1 MTQPNLLNLAK
12 QGDTRALTSLLNR
25 SLQPR
30 GITAKATKRDEQ
42 LHILLEAP
50 EIPSKPAS
58 VRCIQQ
64 GLEKLELIDTPVN
77 IYGRQQGQTQI
88 AWQEYLTAPIRST
101 SFEDGFFDAELLA
114 DGDAP
119 EPTGGEPTQV
129 SEDWS
134 DQATAIEVVDH
145 PLPPAPPP
153 PSISLQASAQSS
165 AQPSAQ
171 SLAQSSAQSSTSWD
185 NFELDAVTPK
195 AVPSAGFEPSPTS
208 AAWGAGMPVDYS
220 PEEADPTLIVPDEG
234 EDEMDSALNDE
245 DADSEILLSLWDDA
259 NLDDDIEPSG
269 DVSADNLSLWQ
280 GRETAGRL
288 GTDPTV
294 LSDEPMLVGQ
304 AAGARSRKQSSCLPL
319 LLLGLLALLGGVVT
333 AAYLN
338 VPWLAKVPG
347 IGPLLSQNVPQDSD
361 SVDSTGGKVDSGKAS
376 IPPKAVE
383 STSSN
388 PPPTE
393 ASPGTSP
400 EAASPDTAP
409 ATAPAQPVVTSPDTT
424 ATSADPFREAVN
436 AATQAANL
444 AQTADSPEAWSQV
457 ADRWDS
463 AVKNMQVV
471 PSDHPR
477 YDVAQQKIP
486 EYQRYLDYA
495 QQQL

>member
-50 EIPSKPAS
+50 EIPSKLAS

-88 AWQEYLTAPIRST
+88 AWQECLTAPIRST

-153 PSISLQASAQSS
+153 PSISLQAPAQ
-165 AQPSAQ
+165 A
-171 SLAQSSAQSSTSWD
+171 LAQSSAQSSTSWD

-195 AVPSAGFEPSPTS
+195 AVPSAGFEPSPVS

-259 NLDDDIEPSG
+259 NLDDDIELSG

-280 GRETAGRL
+280 ERETAGRL
-288 GTDPTV
+288 GADPTV

-361 SVDSTGGKVDSGKAS
+361 SVDSTEGTVESGKHPS
-376 IPPKAVE
+376 RPRRWRVRR
-383 STSSN
+383 
-388 PPPTE
+388 
-393 ASPGTSP
+393 
-400 EAASPDTAP
+400 
-409 ATAPAQPVVTSPDTT
+409 VTLRRP
-424 ATSADPFREAVN
+424 R
-436 AATQAANL
+436 L
-444 AQTADSPEAWSQV
+444 ALGRVLKPLPRTPLLQRPRLN
-457 ADRWDS
+457 RW
-463 AVKNMQVV
+463 
-471 PSDHPR
+471 
-477 YDVAQQKIP
+477 
-486 EYQRYLDYA
+486 
-495 QQQL
+495 